1 MRSDAFFQPFRASPT
16 KGRVGLGPA
25 IAFDPV
31 TRHFGTLKTLL
42 TGPVDTWFFH
52 YAAER
57 QFLNLDM
64 CSFWQSFGI
73 RACIGNYGVLS
84 AERGTGSSAG

>member
-1 MRSDAFFQPFRASPT
+1 MRSDAFFQSFRASPT

-25 IAFDPV
+25 IAFDLV

-42 TGPVDTWFFH
+42 TGPVDTCFFITV
-52 YAAER
+52 ER
-57 QFLNLDM
+57 QFLNLVM

-73 RACIGNYGVLS
+73 RACIGNYGVLN